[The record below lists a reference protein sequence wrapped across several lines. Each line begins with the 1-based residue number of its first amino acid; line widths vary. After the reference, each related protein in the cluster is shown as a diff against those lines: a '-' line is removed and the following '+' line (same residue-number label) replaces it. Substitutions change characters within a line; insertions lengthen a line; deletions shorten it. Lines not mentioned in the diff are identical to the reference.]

1 MAGRPAQPWFYAA
14 KNTWYVWDGDKK
26 VSLGVRGEANKAEA
40 LKAWHRLI
48 ANGKPMPEAKAEA
61 PTVAEVV
68 KEFLADAEARLK
80 PATLRGYRDFLE
92 PFSKHLGKVKADRI
106 TPAQAEAYARKPGWS
121 NSTRHDFLSALA
133 VAFRWA
139 EQTQRLAGNPL
150 RHLRKPPMES
160 RGDKALVSNK
170 AHTRLMKKAPVY
182 FKPFLTLLYLTGARP
197 GEVAAITAE
206 NFDEGNALVR
216 LKEHKT
222 ARHGKSRTIFLCPEA
237 VALLREQR
245 AEYGSGHLLR
255 NRLGLPYT
263 KNAVVHMMASLRKKA
278 GVKGATAYGY
288 RHAWATAALAKGVP
302 DAQVAALMGHSGT
315 AMLHRHYS
323 HLTAQG
329 QALREAL
336 VKVRAG

>member
-1 MAGRPAQPWFYAA
+1 MANGRP
-14 KNTWYVWDGDKK
+14 T
-26 VSLGVRGEANKAEA
+26 
-40 LKAWHRLI
+40 
-48 ANGKPMPEAKAEA
+48 PEAKAEA

-68 KEFLADAEARLK
+68 AAFLADAEARLK
-80 PATLRGYRDFLE
+80 PATVRGYRDFLE
-92 PFSKHLGKVKADRI
+92 PFSECFGNVKADRI
-106 TPAQAEAYARKPGWS
+106 TPAQAETFARKPEWS

-139 EQTQRLAGNPL
+139 ERTGLLGSNPL

-160 RGDKALVSNK
+160 RGDKALVSEDT
-170 AHTRLMKKAPVY
+170 HIRLMKKAPAY
-182 FKPFLTLLYLTGARP
+182 FKPFLALLYLTGARP
-197 GEVAAITAE
+197 GEIAAITAE

-237 VALLREQR
+237 VALLRVQK

-263 KNAVVHMMASLRKKA
+263 KNGVVHMMASLRKKA

-288 RHAWATAALAKGVP
+288 RHAWATAALARGVP

-323 HLTAQG
+323 HLTAQS

-336 VKVRAG
+336 GKVRAG